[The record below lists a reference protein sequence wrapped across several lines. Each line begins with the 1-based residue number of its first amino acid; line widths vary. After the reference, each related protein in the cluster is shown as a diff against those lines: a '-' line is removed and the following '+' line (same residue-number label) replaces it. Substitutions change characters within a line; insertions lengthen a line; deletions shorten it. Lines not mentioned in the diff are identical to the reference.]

1 MKYYEVKSYEEL
13 SYKAA
18 KIISDEII
26 AKPNAVLGLATGSS
40 PIGAYKQLIEWY
52 KNGDLDFSAVTSVNL
67 DEYFGLS
74 PENPQSYR
82 YFMNDNLFNHINID
96 KTKTFV
102 PNGLS
107 TEPETEGKRY
117 DEMIENLGGID
128 IQLLGIGLDGHIG
141 FNEPDDVF
149 IGETHL
155 VDLDESTI
163 KANSRFFESEDEV
176 PRQAI
181 TMGMLSIMRAKK
193 ILLIAAGENKEA
205 IVKEAFGGNI
215 NPKLP
220 ASILQLHP
228 DVTVIYTKDKG

>member
-1 MKYYEVKSYEEL
+1 MKYNEVKTYKEL
-13 SYKAA
+13 SRKAA
-18 KIISDEII
+18 NIISAEII
-26 AKPNAVLGLATGSS
+26 TNPNVVLGLATGST
-40 PIGAYKQLIEWY
+40 PIGTYSQLIDWY
-52 KNGDLDFSAVTSVNL
+52 RKGDLDFSGVTSVNL

-82 YFMNDNLFNHINID
+82 YFMNENFFNHINID

-102 PNGLS
+102 PNGLAPD
-107 TEPETEGKRY
+107 PEAEGKRY
-117 DEMIENLGGID
+117 DEMIKNLGGIV

-141 FNEPDDVF
+141 FNEPCDIFKRD
-149 IGETHL
+149 THL
-155 VDLDESTI
+155 VSLHESTI
-163 KANSRFFESEDEV
+163 KANSRFFENEDEV

-181 TMGMLSIMRAKK
+181 TMGMMSIMRAKK

-205 IVKEAFGGNI
+205 VVKEAYKGNV

-228 DVTVIYTKDKG
+228 NVTVIYTKDKG